1 MKPVVLYFPYI
12 INLKAFVATEKLSV
26 SIDAADLFLKTNL
39 NDRQIEKACST
50 YGAVLV

>member
-12 INLKAFVATEKLSV
+12 INLKAFVATEKLNVSV
-26 SIDAADLFLKTNL
+26 DAADLFLKTML
-39 NDRQIEKACST
+39 NEDQIVKACFI